1 MGLAKLTAGERRGM
15 ILLLIIIVIIT
26 CCVYMFNG
34 NASDSATITPIDST
48 KTSVMTT
55 PETKDTTT
63 TKKENAANALKKRK
77 NIRCV
82 IRCHNLFQITEYHY
96 YNLRILPIST

>member
-48 KTSVMTT
+48 KTGVMTT
-55 PETKDTTT
+55 PGTKDTTT
-63 TKKENAANALKKRK
+63 TKKRKRNKRIKDEKKYPVRDPLSQP
-77 NIRCV
+77 V
-82 IRCHNLFQITEYHY
+82 
-96 YNLRILPIST
+96 PIH